1 MMLDGATSQINYVA
15 SQPVR
20 DVIASLSRTEDVKFS
35 PDGRR
40 LAVAD
45 FVNNSIAV
53 FGVSFAKLGEKKKVI
68 LNDVTEIS
76 SGYLNRP
83 HGLDFVDN
91 DKLIVANREGIVCIF
106 ELPKVSGSYRL
117 EPIRVLLSKDVRTP
131 GSVAVMRTGDNA
143 CEALICNNY
152 VHTVTRHRLDFG
164 ASDHLRDGCVLLEKG
179 LDIPD
184 GICVSRDRK
193 WIAVSNHNTHTVLIY
208 KNRKKLDKLSDPD
221 CVLRG
226 IDCPHGVRF
235 ASDDRLILVAH
246 AAAPYVS
253 VYRRVDLGWYG
264 VHDPLLSFRVLTGED
279 FLRGR
284 HNAEEGGPKGIDI
297 DDATN
302 LVVATCEV
310 QPLAFFDLDEILGG
324 AVVSKAQVS
333 RRPMQEEMH

>member
-1 MMLDGATSQINYVA
+1 MLDAATSQINYVA

-20 DVIASLSRTEDVKFS
+20 DVIASLSRTEDARFS

-40 LAVAD
+40 LAVAGYGD
-45 FVNNSIAV
+45 NSITV
-53 FGVSFAKLGEKKKVI
+53 FGISIAKSGEKKKVI
-68 LNDVTEIS
+68 LNDATEIS
-76 SGYLNRP
+76 SAHLNHP

-117 EPIRVLLSKDVRTP
+117 DPIKVLLSEDIKTP
-131 GSVAVMRTGDNA
+131 GSVAAIRTKDNVY
-143 CEALICNNY
+143 EALICNNY
-152 VHTVTRHRLDFG
+152 VHTVTRHRLDFNAG
-164 ASDHLRDGCVLLEKG
+164 GHSRDGYVLLEKG
-179 LDIPD
+179 LDVPD
-184 GICVSRDRK
+184 GICVSKESK

-208 KNRKKLDKLSDPD
+208 NNSKTLNKLSDPD

-235 ASDDRLILVAH
+235 SSDNRLVLVAH

-253 VYRRVDLGWYG
+253 VYQQGDSGWRG
-264 VHDPLLSFRVLTGED
+264 VRDPVLSFRVLTGED

-284 HNAEEGGPKGIDI
+284 HNVEEGGPKGIDI
-297 DDATN
+297 DDSTN
-302 LVVATCEV
+302 VVVATCET

-324 AVVSKAQVS
+324 ALASTVRVPG
-333 RRPMQEEMH
+333 RPM